1 MMPNPLLSICLSS
14 LPLCKLLSVAIS
26 HNLIRQA
33 YLRHNCHLSACCS
46 SAVASQYSLSPS
58 CQHHYYYIIPMT
70 VWADLQAAL
79 QELSKQLNQQIQ
91 VYTRRGFQI
100 KDVNSGMTH
109 GFGKEP
115 SAPKHLAF
123 ISCNLL
129 RVLYRVFTGVS
140 VSTCFLL
147 SHTWKLTFLP
157 FLIIRKHRIEA
168 RLVLHRW

>member
-58 CQHHYYYIIPMT
+58 CQHHYCIIPMT

-115 SAPKHLAF
+115 SAPTAPSFHQLQPAEGTLQSVHRCKCEHLLFAESYLEAHFPAF
-123 ISCNLL
+123 SDNSQAP
-129 RVLYRVFTGVS
+129 Y
-140 VSTCFLL
+140 
-147 SHTWKLTFLP
+147 
-157 FLIIRKHRIEA
+157 
-168 RLVLHRW
+168 